1 MSLWA
6 IFRGWFNSLVQAVS
20 DWANPGQKEAREGLD
35 TKVKAQEAAHKDVEA
50 ANEATEA
57 RVVASE
63 AEIDTSD
70 AGIAQRQAERETRR
84 VEAEKE
90 RPETI
95 ADILGFSDKQKR

>member
-1 MSLWA
+1 MSLWE
-6 IFRGWFNSLVQAVS
+6 IFRGWFNSLLQSAF
-20 DWANPGQKEAREGLD
+20 DWANPGEKEARE
-35 TKVKAQEAAHKDVEA
+35 KNAARIKAQDVAHKDVEA

-63 AEIDTSD
+63 AEIDKSD
-70 AGIAQRQAERETRR
+70 AGIARRQAEREARR
-84 VEAEKE
+84 DVAEKE